1 MHKKLILIGVFVL
14 GFFNLF
20 SQYEKAESAPP
31 SIKWYEKK
39 SGNFT
44 VYFPKGLDSIANYTI
59 NYIENNIDKI
69 KFNPSIRLE
78 EVRFFYIIKTLSLM
92 LL

>member
-1 MHKKLILIGVFVL
+1 MHKKLVLIGVFVL

-31 SIKWYEKK
+31 NIKWYEKK

-44 VYFPKGLDSIANYTI
+44 VYFPKMYFP
-59 NYIENNIDKI
+59 
-69 KFNPSIRLE
+69 KFFN
-78 EVRFFYIIKTLSLM
+78 
-92 LL
+92 

>member
-39 SGNFT
+39 VET
-44 VYFPKGLDSIANYTI
+44 LQYTFQRNLI
-59 NYIENNIDKI
+59 
-69 KFNPSIRLE
+69 
-78 EVRFFYIIKTLSLM
+78 
-92 LL
+92 LLLTTQ